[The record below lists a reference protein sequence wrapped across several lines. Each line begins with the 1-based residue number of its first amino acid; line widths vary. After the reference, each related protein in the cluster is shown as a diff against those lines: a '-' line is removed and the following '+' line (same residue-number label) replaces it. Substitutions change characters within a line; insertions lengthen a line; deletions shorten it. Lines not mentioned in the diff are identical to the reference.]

1 MLTYNMDVEE
11 RSVWLRATPNNAV
24 LAQPF
29 YATEAGLFYGR
40 SHFATARTDK
50 ESYILFYTLAGAGLI
65 EQNEQHIELPQ
76 GAALLMNCR
85 TPQSYC
91 TAPGYD
97 VWEHYWV
104 HLDGVGVKT
113 LADSVQ
119 SQGRLT
125 AAHVSRM
132 EMQPLFETLFAE
144 WKKETTTAQ
153 IEIGLTLHK
162 MLALLAHQQLSGDE
176 SRSNRTMIKQ
186 IADYIRAHYAEPIY
200 SIGLPAILAQALMSV
215 MVYAMN
221 LILKF
226 NAAAQTAYGLFYKVQ
241 QFVLFLAFGLRD
253 AITPIIAFAYG
264 MKDRNRIRDGIKYG
278 LMYTTAL
285 MILGTIIT
293 EIFPGAFATLFNAG
307 ASREYFV
314 GAMRIISISFI
325 FAGANVAYQGIYQA
339 LDGGIESL
347 VISLIRQ
354 LVLILPLAVIFSSF
368 VRKGQMGV
376 SLIWWSFPITEIV
389 ACLVGHVLLKK
400 IQKRK
405 VEILG

>member
-162 MLALLAHQQLSGDE
+162 MLALLAHRSPSIWICCWRRFLSAKAGFCGF
-176 SRSNRTMIKQ
+176 SGNIWAQHRTIFC
-186 IADYIRAHYAEPIY
+186 YPPV
-200 SIGLPAILAQALMSV
+200 LPA
-215 MVYAMN
+215 
-221 LILKF
+221 
-226 NAAAQTAYGLFYKVQ
+226 
-241 QFVLFLAFGLRD
+241 
-253 AITPIIAFAYG
+253 
-264 MKDRNRIRDGIKYG
+264 
-278 LMYTTAL
+278 
-285 MILGTIIT
+285 
-293 EIFPGAFATLFNAG
+293 
-307 ASREYFV
+307 
-314 GAMRIISISFI
+314 
-325 FAGANVAYQGIYQA
+325 
-339 LDGGIESL
+339 
-347 VISLIRQ
+347 
-354 LVLILPLAVIFSSF
+354 
-368 VRKGQMGV
+368 
-376 SLIWWSFPITEIV
+376 
-389 ACLVGHVLLKK
+389 
-400 IQKRK
+400 QKNCWF
-405 VEILG
+405 

>member
-1 MLTYNMDVEE
+1 MLTYNMDVEG
-11 RSVWLRATPNNAV
+11 RSMWLRATPNNAV

-186 IADYIRAHYAEPIY
+186 IADYIRAHYAEPIN
-200 SIGLPAILAQALMSV
+200 LDMLLAQIPVSKSWFLRLFRQYMGTTPYNFFV
-215 MVYAMN
+215 IHPYYPR
-221 LILKF
+221 KR
-226 NAAAQTAYGLFYKVQ
+226 TAGSDRFPCRRGCPPGWL
-241 QFVLFLAFGLRD
+241 LR
-253 AITPIIAFAYG
+253 
-264 MKDRNRIRDGIKYG
+264 MKSNFSTR
-278 LMYTTAL
+278 
-285 MILGTIIT
+285 
-293 EIFPGAFATLFNAG
+293 
-307 ASREYFV
+307 
-314 GAMRIISISFI
+314 
-325 FAGANVAYQGIYQA
+325 
-339 LDGGIESL
+339 
-347 VISLIRQ
+347 
-354 LVLILPLAVIFSSF
+354 FSSMT
-368 VRKGQMGV
+368 GQMPAA
-376 SLIWWSFPITEIV
+376 IP
-389 ACLVGHVLLKK
+389 
-400 IQKRK
+400 QKRTEAFCPK
-405 VEILG
+405 FINTRQSTVS

>member
-11 RSVWLRATPNNAV
+11 RSMWLRATPNNAV

-144 WKKETTTAQ
+144 WKKETTTA
-153 IEIGLTLHK
+153 
-162 MLALLAHQQLSGDE
+162 HQQLSGDE

-186 IADYIRAHYAEPIY
+186 IADYIRAHYAEPIN
-200 SIGLPAILAQALMSV
+200 LDMLLAQIPVSKSWFLR
-215 MVYAMN
+215 
-221 LILKF
+221 
-226 NAAAQTAYGLFYKVQ
+226 LFRQYMGTTPYN
-241 QFVLFLAFGLRD
+241 FLLSTR
-253 AITPIIAFAYG
+253 ITRA
-264 MKDRNRIRDGIKYG
+264 KE
-278 LMYTTAL
+278 L
-285 MILGTIIT
+285 
-293 EIFPGAFATLFNAG
+293 
-307 ASREYFV
+307 
-314 GAMRIISISFI
+314 
-325 FAGANVAYQGIYQA
+325 
-339 LDGGIESL
+339 
-347 VISLIRQ
+347 
-354 LVLILPLAVIFSSF
+354 LVLTDFPVGEVARQVGFEDESNFSTRFSSMTGQSPQQY
-368 VRKGQMGV
+368 RK
-376 SLIWWSFPITEIV
+376 S
-389 ACLVGHVLLKK
+389 ALKPFA
-400 IQKRK
+400 QNS
-405 VEILG
+405 